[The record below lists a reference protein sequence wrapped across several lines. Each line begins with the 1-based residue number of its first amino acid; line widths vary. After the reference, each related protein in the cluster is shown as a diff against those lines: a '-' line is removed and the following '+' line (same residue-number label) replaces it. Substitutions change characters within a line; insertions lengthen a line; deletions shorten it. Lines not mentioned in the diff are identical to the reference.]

1 MLVNVAEAK
10 SKFSNLLAL
19 VRMGEDE
26 IVISKRDKP
35 MAVLISYENFLKMKK
50 QIDRQINI
58 DKLEEL
64 PSSLDKYRGIVSE
77 EELDY
82 GYKESRE
89 AYLKEKYL

>member
-1 MLVNVAEAK
+1 MMVNVAEAK

-19 VRMGEDE
+19 VGMEKDE
-26 IVISKRDKP
+26 VIISKRDKP
-35 MAVLISYENFLKMKK
+35 VAVLLSYETFLKIKK
-50 QIDRQINI
+50 QIDRKI
-58 DKLEEL
+58 DIEGLEKL
-64 PSSLDKYRGIVSE
+64 PSSLDRYRGIVSE

>member
-19 VRMGEDE
+19 VGMGEDE

-50 QIDRQINI
+50 QIDKQIDI
-58 DKLEEL
+58 DELKDL

-89 AYLKEKYL
+89 EYLKEKYL

>member
-19 VRMGEDE
+19 VGMGEDE

-35 MAVLISYENFLKMKK
+35 MAVLISYETFLKMKK
-50 QIDRQINI
+50 QIDRQIDI
-58 DKLEEL
+58 DKLKDL

-89 AYLKEKYL
+89 EYLKEKYL